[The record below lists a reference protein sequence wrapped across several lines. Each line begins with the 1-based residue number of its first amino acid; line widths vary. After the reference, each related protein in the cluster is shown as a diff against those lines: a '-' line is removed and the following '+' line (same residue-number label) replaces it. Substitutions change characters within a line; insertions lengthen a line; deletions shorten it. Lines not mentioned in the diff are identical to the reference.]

1 MKILFNLNTTK
12 KLFNNKIIETK
23 FHIKIKFLN
32 IRKILHLII
41 LNFFF
46 LKMEQKIYSLIKD

>member
-12 KLFNNKIIETK
+12 KLFTNKIIETK

>member
-41 LNFFF
+41 LN
-46 LKMEQKIYSLIKD
+46 LAI